1 MSKDIEELRF
11 VADLAHNGG
20 MMQAENEHLKRD
32 NAKLQVE
39 IEHLKKNNVQQQGEI
54 VKLQDENRRLR
65 AEMDVMKYSQAQS
78 QPTVVV
84 NNFYMLSVP
93 KTHDYVCKLDND
105 GRRFVGHF
113 MHHTLPDNTQRSIID
128 EVDEMTQLAVSQ
140 DDRLADAMEK
150 LASKP
155 TTQNNYG
162 DHVEGD
168 KVGEKNV
175 VPRIENFK
183 PEIQTQSNC
192 FTTSVAGGQGNEL
205 PEG

>member
-1 MSKDIEELRF
+1 MNNDIEELRF

-155 TTQNNYG
+155 TTQNNYV
-162 DHVEGD
+162 DQLAI
-168 KVGEKNV
+168 GEHATLNRY
-175 VPRIENFK
+175 PAE
-183 PEIQTQSNC
+183 EDTTDTIQ
-192 FTTSVAGGQGNEL
+192 
-205 PEG
+205 